1 MMEQKD
7 IRWKQR
13 FQNFEK
19 AYNTFDRILKIPAPN
34 EAEKMGLI
42 QAFEIVFE
50 LAWKTIKDYL
60 MELGFDEK
68 SPRDAL
74 KQAFQSGII
83 TDGHTWMEALGNR
96 NETVHTYDEKLAEE
110 MDNKIRYKFAPVITE
125 LYFYLKK
132 ECKSE

>member
-1 MMEQKD
+1 MINEKD

-19 AYNTFDRILKIPAPN
+19 AYNTFDRILKIPNPN

-74 KQAFQSGII
+74 KQAYQSGII
-83 TDGHTWMEALGNR
+83 TEGHTWMEALSNR
-96 NETVHTYDEKLAEE
+96 NETVHTYDDKLAEE
-110 MDNKIRYKFAPVITE
+110 MDNKIREKYFPVISN

-132 ECKSE
+132 EYNSE